1 MKPVALITSITLSL
15 MSFMSSAGPFIVDHK
30 FDIPNEMVTT
40 TNPAELAKFNKE
52 KTAKVRPGDTITYEL
67 SPDSPYKF
75 VGIAYTDFAS
85 LFTVLEKNDRVLTIF
100 VFPNALDLLSDGR
113 SSIETK
119 SILKVE
125 NKISGQGIDVDP
137 PIVIGN
143 LF

>member
-1 MKPVALITSITLSL
+1 MQPQTLIAAMALSL
-15 MSFMSSAGPFIVDHK
+15 ASSVSSAGPFIVDHK
-30 FDIPNEMVTT
+30 FDIPDAMVT
-40 TNPAELAKFNKE
+40 PSSPGELEQFNKD
-52 KTAKVRPGDTITYEL
+52 KTARVRPGDTITYEL

-125 NKISGQGIDVDP
+125 HKISGQGIDVDP
-137 PIVIGN
+137 PIIIDK
-143 LF
+143 LI